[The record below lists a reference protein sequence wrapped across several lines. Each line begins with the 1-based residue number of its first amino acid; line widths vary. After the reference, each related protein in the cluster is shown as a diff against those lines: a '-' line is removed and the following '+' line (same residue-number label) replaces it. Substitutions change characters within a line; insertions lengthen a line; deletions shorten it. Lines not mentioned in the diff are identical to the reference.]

1 MSKRLLIIACACLFL
16 GAGCNLIYKQNIQQG
31 NALEQ
36 EDLDQL
42 EIGMTR
48 NQVSFLL
55 GTPAI
60 LDPFNQD
67 RWDYVSTFSRRGG
80 DPVRRL
86 VTLEFEEDRLVSMTG
101 VDAFEGEAV
110 LTADGAEQ
118 VESATPKV
126 GVRVEDARDYEDLR
140 ILRPGDGL
148 EQWSLQ
154 FGSYSS
160 REAAD
165 LQLSSLAKLGIQ
177 AQVYGQVL
185 ANTGFFVVRAGEFAS
200 LEEAT
205 AELARIEAQHGVKAF
220 AVTPGG

>member
-16 GAGCNLIYKQNIQQG
+16 GTGCQLIYKQNIQQG

-42 EIGMTR
+42 EVGMTR

-60 LDPFNQD
+60 QDPFNQD

-86 VTLEFEEDRLVSMTG
+86 VTLEFEEDRLVSMLG
-101 VDAFEGEAV
+101 VDAAEGQAV
-110 LTADGAEQ
+110 LTEDGAET
-118 VESATPKV
+118 VESATPRV

-140 ILRPGDGL
+140 ILKPGDGL
-148 EQWSLQ
+148 EEWTLQ
-154 FGSYSS
+154 FGSYST

-165 LQLSSLAKLGIQ
+165 LQVSSLAKLGIE
-177 AQVYGQVL
+177 ARVYGQVL
-185 ANTGFFVVRAGEFAS
+185 ANTGFFIVRAGAFAS